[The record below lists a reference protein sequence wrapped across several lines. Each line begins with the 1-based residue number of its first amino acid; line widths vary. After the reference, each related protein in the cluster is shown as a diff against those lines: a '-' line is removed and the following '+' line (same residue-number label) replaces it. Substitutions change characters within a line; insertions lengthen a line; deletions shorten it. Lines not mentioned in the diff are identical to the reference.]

1 MEHAKERPGTEHPV
15 GATMDGLNAG
25 PIDQA
30 QSMKGYSKE
39 QLELMF
45 KVAIQNLAE
54 RERLIEALCNCIL
67 DLQRDSM
74 R

>member
-1 MEHAKERPGTEHPV
+1 
-15 GATMDGLNAG
+15 MDGLEA
-25 PIDQA
+25 ITADQSKSVKA
-30 QSMKGYSKE
+30 YSKE